1 MIDYYNVVKSTVAAD
16 ETTAIPPPT
25 PGLPD
30 VDLHHSGL
38 GNDQCG
44 QLEALL
50 LTCSDMFSV
59 HD

>member
-1 MIDYYNVVKSTVAAD
+1 MIDYYYVVKATVAAD

-30 VDLHHSGL
+30 FDLHHSGL
-38 GNDQCG
+38 GDDQRR

-50 LTCSDMFSV
+50 LTCSDMFTV